1 MPRHASWSAPDTV
14 AGFAQGLPNAELMAY
29 AEGLRAAGAAT
40 VVDIGCGAGRNGIPL
55 ARRGWMVTGIDDSR
69 PMLLAAAERAGAEGL
84 THRVRLALATM
95 TSLPVH
101 DGSADLVV
109 AHGIW
114 NLAGSAAEFRTGV
127 AEAARIARPGAGLFV
142 FTFSRHTLPA
152 EAEPVAGEP
161 FVFTQFSGEPQ
172 CFLTEEQLVNELAA
186 AGFAPDPDLPLR
198 ELNRS
203 PGLVRHGAAPVIFQA
218 AFRR

>member
-1 MPRHASWSAPDTV
+1 MPRHASWSAPATV
-14 AGFAQGLPNAELMAY
+14 AGFARGLPNAELIAY
-29 AEGLRAAGAAT
+29 AKRLRAAGAAT

-55 ARRGWMVTGIDDSR
+55 ARSGWMVTGIDDSKQ
-69 PMLLAAAERAGAEGL
+69 MLVAAAERAEAEGL

-95 TSLPVH
+95 ASLPVH
-101 DGSADLVV
+101 DESTDLVI

-114 NLAGSAAEFRTGV
+114 NLAGSAAEFRNGV

-142 FTFSRHTLPA
+142 FTFSRHTLPP

-161 FVFTQFSGEPQ
+161 FVFTHFSGEPQ
-172 CFLTEEQLVNELAA
+172 CFLTEEQLVSELAA
-186 AGFAPDPDLPLR
+186 AGFTPDPDLPLR
-198 ELNRS
+198 ELNRG
-203 PGLVRHGAAPVIFQA
+203 PGLIRHGSAPVIFEA